1 MAQINDIGIDLGTSQ
16 VLIFSPGKGIV
27 LREPAVVAVDR
38 NTGKI
43 LAVGSDAHK
52 LIGRTPGNV
61 QAIRPFR
68 QGTIGDFDMA
78 KELIHAMVRHVVGRH
93 FLSRPRA
100 VVSLPTGVSET
111 EKRAIISV
119 MFDAGMR
126 KTQLLEKPLAA
137 AIGIGIHFTEPYGSM
152 IIDMGAG
159 ASDIAV
165 LSSSDVVVGTCT
177 QIGGDMFDDAII
189 RYLRKKHNLLIGDR
203 TAEEIKITLGSA
215 VPPSED
221 LSMEVTGRNLLSGL
235 PKNQSVSAA
244 EVYDAL
250 KDSVSD
256 FIECIQSV
264 IEHTPPQLASDIFE
278 EGIVL
283 TGGASQLSGL
293 SDAIYRELK
302 IPTGVADDP
311 ATSVVVGC
319 GRALE
324 DTPEMRS
331 YLHENTRFRYL

>member
-16 VLIFSPGKGIV
+16 VMIYASGRGIV

-38 NTGKI
+38 NNGKV
-43 LAVGSDAHK
+43 LAVGSDAHR

-68 QGTIGDFDMA
+68 QGTIADFDMA
-78 KELIHAMVRHVVGRH
+78 RELIHTVVRQVIGRR
-93 FLSRPRA
+93 LIGRPRA
-100 VVSLPTGVSET
+100 IVSLPTGVSET

-137 AIGIGIHFTEPYGSM
+137 AIGIGIHFSDPYGNL
-152 IIDMGAG
+152 IVDMGAG

-165 LSSSDVVVGTCT
+165 LSDSDVVVGTYT
-177 QIGGDMFDDAII
+177 PIGGDYFDDAIV

-203 TAEEIKITLGSA
+203 TAEEVKIALGSA
-215 VPPSED
+215 IPPSTD
-221 LSMEVTGRNLLSGL
+221 LTMDVTGRNLLSGL
-235 PKNQSVSAA
+235 PKTQTISAN
-244 EVYDAL
+244 EVYEAL
-250 KDSVSD
+250 KDIIAE
-256 FIECIQSV
+256 FIENIQSV

-278 EGIVL
+278 DGIIL
-283 TGGASQLSGL
+283 SGGAAQLPGL
-293 SDAIYRELK
+293 PDAIYRELK
-302 IPTGVADDP
+302 IPTGLADDP
-311 ATSVVVGC
+311 STCVVTGC

-324 DTPEMRS
+324 DTPEMRG
-331 YLHENTRFRYL
+331 YLHENIRFRYL